1 MNDRAMNDRA
11 MNDRRMNDRR
21 MNDIGTVIAEALSA
35 ILRRPVSLGDKVVR
49 ETEPKWD
56 SLAHIEIIFALED
69 AFGITFNEA
78 EIIEMT
84 DSEILKAMVERKYA
98 S

>member
-1 MNDRAMNDRA
+1 MNDRPMNDRA
-11 MNDRRMNDRR
+11 MNDRR

-35 ILRRPVSLGDKVVR
+35 ILRRPVSLGDKIAR

-56 SLAHIEIIFALED
+56 SLAHIEIIFTLED
-69 AFGITFNEA
+69 AFGITFNQA